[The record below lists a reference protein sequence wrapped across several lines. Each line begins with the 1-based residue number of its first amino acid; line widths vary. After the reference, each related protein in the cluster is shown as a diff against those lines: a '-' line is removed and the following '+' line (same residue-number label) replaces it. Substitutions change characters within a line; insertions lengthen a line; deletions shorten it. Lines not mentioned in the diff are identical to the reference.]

1 VILAKKLNQ
10 RPIQPSLIDRLI
22 DREPE
27 NRKEAQDSRNQ
38 SLKELKDSVR
48 RDLEWLLNSRRCP
61 VDVPASAKELLR
73 SVFSFGLPDIT
84 GVAMSSGEDRARLAR
99 MVEAAVTV
107 FEPRLQNVTV
117 SMKPVTPDSH
127 LLRFQ
132 IEGLLRTEPAPAR
145 VFFDTTLELSRGE
158 YEVAGETRAR

>member
-1 VILAKKLNQ
+1 MATRKPNQ
-10 RPIQPSLIDRLI
+10 RLLQPSLIDRLI
-22 DREPE
+22 DREPD

-61 VDVPASAKELLR
+61 LEPPASAKELWR
-73 SVFSFGLPDIT
+73 SVYCYGLPDIT
-84 GVAMSSGEDRARLAR
+84 GVGMSSSEDRNRLAR
-99 MVEAAVTV
+99 MVETVVAAY
-107 FEPRLQNVTV
+107 EPRLTSVTV
-117 SMKPVTPDSH
+117 SMSPVDENNH

-145 VFFDTTLELSRGE
+145 VFFDTTLELTKGE
-158 YEVAGETRAR
+158 YQVAGEDRAR

>member
-1 VILAKKLNQ
+1 VTVAKKPNQ
-10 RPIQPSLIDRLI
+10 RVIQPSLIDRLI

-27 NRKEAQDSRNQ
+27 NRNEAADSRNQ

-61 VDVPASAKELLR
+61 VEPPPSAKELWR
-73 SVFSFGLPDIT
+73 SVYCYGLPDIT
-84 GVAMSSGEDRARLAR
+84 GVAMSSGEDRNRLAR
-99 MVEAAVTV
+99 MVETV
-107 FEPRLQNVTV
+107 VGTYEPRLQNVTV
-117 SMKPVTPDSH
+117 SMKPVAKDSH

-145 VFFDTTLELSRGE
+145 VFFDTTLELTKGE
-158 YEVAGETRAR
+158 YEVGETRAR